1 MKNRILSAVLL
12 IAMVLAATVSVKAQ
26 IYDGITQPTRWRI
39 WMPVSASTHESSN
52 INTTPFVGFKQDIG
66 ERFSIT
72 PVLQYNI
79 KGEAFV
85 PQVWLNFN
93 VAKKFYILSRSI
105 YDTKADL
112 YKHTLSATYKLP
124 LGFMIDA
131 TWENLYNG
139 KKFTDGDR
147 LQFVGGIA
155 YWKLVANAGYSLRAN
170 KGLIANLRIKITD
183 YNWLQLKYDGGLKQV
198 QVATALQFN

>member
-12 IAMVLAATVSVKAQ
+12 LLLAFTAKAQ
-26 IYDGITQPTRWRI
+26 VFDGITQPTRWRV
-39 WMPVSASTHESSN
+39 WLPVSVLTHESSD
-52 INTTPFVGFKQDIG
+52 INSTPFIGFKQDIG
-66 ERFSIT
+66 ERFSVT

-79 KGEAFV
+79 KAEAFV

-124 LGFMIDA
+124 LGFMVDA

-139 KKFTDGDR
+139 KKFADGDR

-155 YWKLVANAGYSLRAN
+155 YWKLVANAGYSCRTA
-170 KGLIANLRIKITD
+170 KGFIANLRIKFTD
-183 YNWLQLKYDGGLKQV
+183 WNWLQLKYDGGLKQV
-198 QVATALQFN
+198 QAAMAIQFN